1 MDRRYLIGAVT
12 ASLVIGLAA
21 CGDSG
26 SSGPNFPDSVSTAD
40 AQTAAGDAQDF
51 ASSLLSFV
59 DFGQPGLAAPMSS
72 RLQALGAAHGVS
84 IPSVS
89 APYSLDPTAPATF
102 SAAIQRA
109 TAEGCTVSGHGSY
122 GIGGGTPVDVNGN
135 GIPDDFALNVECLMT
150 DSTSNPDTVFT
161 QNITENISIK
171 ERMSDL
177 FGYDESVLIK
187 QRRGDNFGNFNQVAE
202 NVTFHNSI
210 NAGNA
215 NNSASVSVAL
225 DSTRDTVVYH
235 ASVGQSWSGNFDPAG
250 TIALGS
256 PLPDGAL
263 TFNGNDYVTD
273 NTASN
278 WSFALSTPTAL
289 AYSAA
294 CGSTPPFTAGVIK
307 GLLNNNSNQASF
319 TVTFTGC
326 GVAPTVA
333 TNGTFAAPKPL
344 AAR

>member
-26 SSGPNFPDSVSTAD
+26 SSGPSFPDSVSTAD
-40 AQTAAGDAQDF
+40 AQTAASHAQDF
-51 ASSLLSFV
+51 AASLMSFAN
-59 DFGQPGLAAPMSS
+59 FGPPGLAAPMSS
-72 RLQALGAAHGVS
+72 RLQALAADHGVS

-89 APYSLDPTAPATF
+89 APYSLDPSAPATF
-102 SAAIQRA
+102 AAAIQRA
-109 TAEGCTVSGHGSY
+109 SAEGCTVSGHGSY
-122 GIGGGTPVDVNGN
+122 GIGGGTLVDVNSN
-135 GIPDDFALNVECLMT
+135 GIPDDFALNIDCLTT

-161 QNITENISIK
+161 DNITESVSIK

-177 FGYDESVLIK
+177 FGFDESVVFK
-187 QRRGDNFGNFNQVAE
+187 HRQGDNFGNFRQVTS

-215 NNSASVSVAL
+215 NNSALLSEAV
-225 DSTRDTVVYH
+225 DSMRDTVVYH
-235 ASVGQSWSGNFDPAG
+235 LAVGQSWSGNFDPAG

-263 TFNGNDYVTD
+263 TFSGNDYVTD

-294 CGSTPPFTAGVIK
+294 CASTPPFTAGVIK